1 MLYQRGYLGT
11 ASQAARF
18 VASRPA
24 EAELERDAMD
34 EEGRQLRTMLGPTFS
49 LCMLTNSR
57 MILSFSARFKLLRR
71 ISCNSAFWIK

>member
-1 MLYQRGYLGT
+1 
-11 ASQAARF
+11 
-18 VASRPA
+18 
-24 EAELERDAMD
+24 MD